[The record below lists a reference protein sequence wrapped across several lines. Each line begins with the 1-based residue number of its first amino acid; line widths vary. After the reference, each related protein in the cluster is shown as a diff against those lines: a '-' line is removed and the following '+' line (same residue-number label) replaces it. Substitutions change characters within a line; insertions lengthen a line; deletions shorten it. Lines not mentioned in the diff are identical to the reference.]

1 MNVLTKF
8 TINATRA
15 LLDAKDLASRAGS
28 ESIIPQHLFIA
39 ITNNKNSLASRLLV
53 NMGINLDATKENV
66 KIPEH
71 FRTRAKKNIKLSS
84 NLKTIVRDSYAIAY
98 ELGHVYVG
106 TEHLLLALLKA
117 KNLAFVQDLEE
128 GGLVYDD
135 VKGKLLSF
143 ANYPPGI
150 FAKGNAQE
158 DSMDSALGSFGKDL
172 TVLAEESQL
181 LPIIGRDEEIDR
193 MINILAR
200 RTKNNPILIG
210 DAGVGKTAVVEGL
223 AQRIVERKVPESIQK
238 MRVVSIDI
246 ASIIAGSKV
255 RGELEEKIL
264 DVINEVVRDK
274 NTIIFIDEIH
284 VIAGASPTGT
294 GSDIANVLK
303 PVLTDPYLKVIGAT
317 TYSEYKKTFDEDEAL
332 RRRFQPVMVEEVN
345 IEDGIA
351 ILEGL
356 KDQFEDYHHVKIAD
370 EAIKDAVTLSS
381 RYIAERYLPDKAI
394 DVIDEAAAT
403 VKITREKK
411 YPAVNEL
418 DNEIRNVRA
427 SKLSAV
433 RSDNFKLAAE
443 YKKEEDRLRKKKSE
457 FSKQKGRIMKSR
469 GYSVKS
475 EDVRNVISKWTGIP
489 VNTLTQSDKK
499 ILKNLTKILSKN
511 IIGQDN
517 AIEKV
522 AAALKRARVG
532 IAEKERPLSSFLF
545 LGPTG
550 VGKTETAK
558 VIAKELFGSEAA
570 LIQIDMSELMEKHSV
585 AKLIGSPPGYIGYQ
599 EGGQLT
605 DKVRRRPYSVVL
617 FDEIEKAHIDVLNI
631 LLQVLEEGRLT
642 DGKGRMVSFQ
652 NTIIIMTSNIGAEDI
667 GKHDILGFELDVE
680 EKIEESK
687 TQEAELDSA
696 YQEMRD
702 ELLDRL
708 KEYLRPEFL
717 NRLDEVIIYKGLSIS
732 NAADIVKIQL
742 AELNERL
749 KEKGIQI
756 SASKKEFEFIAE
768 QGFSDEYG
776 ARPLKRA
783 IQELVESPLS
793 DLILEKGENLGD
805 IKLSLKRGKL
815 VLK

>member
-1 MNVLTKF
+1 MNALSKLTV
-8 TINATRA
+8 NAQKA
-15 LLDAKDLASRAGS
+15 LIGSKNIAKMSGS
-28 ESIIPQHLFIA
+28 EIIIPQHLFIA
-39 ITNNKNSLASRLLV
+39 ITNNKDSLASRLLA
-53 NMGINLDATKENV
+53 NMGINLDATKENI
-66 KIPEH
+66 KIPENKTS
-71 FRTRAKKNIKLSS
+71 RTRRSIRLSS
-84 NLKTIVRDSYAIAY
+84 NLKTIIRDSYAISY

-117 KNLAFVQDLEE
+117 RNLAFVKDLED
-128 GGLVYDD
+128 GGLDYDD

-150 FAKGNAQE
+150 FTKSDSKE
-158 DSMDSALGSFGKDL
+158 DVSDSALGSFGKDL
-172 TVLAEESQL
+172 TSLAEQSSL

-238 MRVVSIDI
+238 LRIISIDI
-246 ASIIAGSKV
+246 SSIIAGSKV
-255 RGELEEKIL
+255 RGELEEKVL

-274 NTIIFIDEIH
+274 NTILFIDEIH
-284 VIAGASPTGT
+284 VIAGASPTGS
-294 GSDIANVLK
+294 GADIANVLK

-317 TYSEYKKTFDEDEAL
+317 TYAEYKKTFDEDEAL

-345 IEDGIA
+345 IEDGIK

-356 KDQFEDYHHVKIAD
+356 KDQFEDYHNVKIYD
-370 EAIKDAVTLSS
+370 DAIKDAVGLSS

-403 VKITREKK
+403 VKISREKK
-411 YPAVNEL
+411 YPALNKL
-418 DNEIRNVRA
+418 DQEIDDISL
-427 SKLSAV
+427 SKLEALK
-433 RSDNFKLAAE
+433 SDNFRLAAE
-443 YKKEEDRLRKKKSE
+443 FKKEEDRLKKKRVE
-457 FSKQKGRIMKSR
+457 FSKQKGKILKSK
-469 GYSVKS
+469 GYTVRS
-475 EDVRNVISKWTGIP
+475 EDVRDVISRWTGIP

-499 ILKNLTKILSKN
+499 ILKNLSKILSKN
-511 IIGQDN
+511 IIGQERSV
-517 AIEKV
+517 EKV

-532 IAEKERPLSSFLF
+532 IGEKDRPLSSFLF

-558 VIAKELFGSEAA
+558 VIAKELFGSESA
-570 LIQIDMSELMEKHSV
+570 LIQIDMSELMEKHAVS
-585 AKLIGSPPGYIGYQ
+585 KLIGSPPGYIGYQ

-642 DGKGRMVSFQ
+642 DGKGRQVSFQ

-667 GKHDILGFELDVE
+667 GKHEVLGFDLEFDQKANDSKEDEDLD
-680 EKIEESK
+680 
-687 TQEAELDSA
+687 TA
-696 YQEMRD
+696 YQEMRN
-702 ELLDRL
+702 ELIERL
-708 KEYLRPEFL
+708 KAYLRPEFL
-717 NRLDEVIIYKGLSIS
+717 NRLDEVIIFRGLSIKDAS
-732 NAADIVKIQL
+732 DIVKIQIDK
-742 AELNERL
+742 LNERL
-749 KEKGIQI
+749 AEKGIKLL
-756 SASKKEFEFIAE
+756 ATKKEYEFIAE

-793 DLILEKGENLGD
+793 DLILEKGENLGE
-805 IKLSLKRGKL
+805 IKLQLKKDRL
-815 VLK
+815 TLN